1 MRLDMEID
9 RYETKNKFQVSVAVH
24 MFADDSDAPKLSL
37 VTLTDLK
44 FNI

>member
-1 MRLDMEID
+1 MRLDMDID

-37 VTLTDLK
+37 G
-44 FNI
+44 